1 MEYYKNWRNK
11 HFQEKHP
18 ELINMIANINHQ
30 KEQEKAELEEVIAV
44 RGSLEQ
50 SQRVAAFRVAE
61 EEHRAA

>member
-1 MEYYKNWRNK
+1 
-11 HFQEKHP
+11 
-18 ELINMIANINHQ
+18 MIANINHQ